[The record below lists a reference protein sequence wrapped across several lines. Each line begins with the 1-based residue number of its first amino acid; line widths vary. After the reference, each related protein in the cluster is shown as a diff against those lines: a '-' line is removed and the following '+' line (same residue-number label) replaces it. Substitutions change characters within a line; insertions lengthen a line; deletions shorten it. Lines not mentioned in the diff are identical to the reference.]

1 MLMEKPQF
9 GCLAVVG
16 VGLIGG
22 SVALACKSRGLAD
35 KVLGIGRNPAR
46 LAEAQEQGIIDGF
59 ASDATALQ
67 QADLVVVCTPVDRIA
82 GDVLSA
88 LSVTDS
94 HTLVTDAGSV
104 KAAIV
109 QAVDERGAGRGDRFV
124 GAHPLAGS
132 HAAGFEHAD
141 PNLYAGRLCVVTP
154 GNAAR
159 RAAVDVISAFWNAL
173 GMRVRELSPQEHDRV
188 LALTSHLPH
197 LAAAAV
203 AGLVAPEYL
212 EFASTGYRDTTRI
225 AAGDPELWS
234 AIFTLNA
241 QPVMGVTDQLIASLQ
256 EFRRTLAHGSRDDL
270 IAYLRHASE
279 QRRCFRDGSDAVDA
293 S

>member
-22 SVALACKSRGLAD
+22 SVALASKSRGLAD
-35 KVLGIGRNPAR
+35 KVLGIGRNPGR
-46 LAEAQEQGIIDGF
+46 LAQAQEQGIIDEF
-59 ASDATALQ
+59 ASDPAALQ
-67 QADLVVVCTPVDRIA
+67 TADLVVVCTPVDRIA

-88 LSVTDS
+88 LSATAS
-94 HTLVTDAGSV
+94 NTLVTDAGSV

-109 QAVDERGAGRGDRFV
+109 QTVEERGAGREVRFV

-159 RAAVDVISAFWNAL
+159 RAAVAVISSFWSSL
-173 GMRVRELSPQEHDRV
+173 GMRVRELAPEEHDRL
-188 LALTSHLPH
+188 LAVTSHLPH

-203 AGLVAPEYL
+203 AGLIAPEYL
-212 EFASTGYRDTTRI
+212 EFASSGYRDTTRI

-241 QPVMGVTDQLIASLQ
+241 EPVMDVTDQLIASLQ
-256 EFRRTLAHGSRDDL
+256 DFRQLLAQGNRDDL
-270 IAYLRHASE
+270 SAYLRRASQ